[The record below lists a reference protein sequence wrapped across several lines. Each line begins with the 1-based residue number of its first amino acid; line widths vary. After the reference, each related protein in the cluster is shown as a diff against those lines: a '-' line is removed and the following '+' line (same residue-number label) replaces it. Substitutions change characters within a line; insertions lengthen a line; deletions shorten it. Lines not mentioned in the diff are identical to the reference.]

1 MIMQTAMLSWQN
13 RHTDLNEL
21 RAWVQGNVAPEQP
34 FYLFGET
41 VLRLPKN
48 TAAMHVYRVA
58 YQRQFSEDRAA
69 GMPFAARHLKNW
81 EEQSILRLFDML
93 GFRND
98 TGYTFYG
105 FRELPPEKFA
115 DLVPLQQMQFILV
128 QERFSLD
135 QIPGLRAMLARD
147 FTLVAERRSEGGD
160 GSGLMHQIYRRS
172 R

>member
-1 MIMQTAMLSWQN
+1 
-13 RHTDLNEL
+13 
-21 RAWVQGNVAPEQP
+21 
-34 FYLFGET
+34 
-41 VLRLPKN
+41 
-48 TAAMHVYRVA
+48 MHVYKVV
-58 YQRQFSEDRAA
+58 YQRRVFRGSRGGNAVRGPTSEE
-69 GMPFAARHLKNW
+69 L

-93 GFRND
+93 EFRND

-105 FRELPPEKFA
+105 FRELPAREVR

-160 GSGLMHQIYRRS
+160 GSGLMHQIYRRAA